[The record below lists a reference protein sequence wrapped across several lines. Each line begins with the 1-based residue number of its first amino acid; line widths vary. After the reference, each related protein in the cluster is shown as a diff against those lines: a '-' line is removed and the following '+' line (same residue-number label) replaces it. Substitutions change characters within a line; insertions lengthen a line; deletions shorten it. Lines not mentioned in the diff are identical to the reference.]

1 MTVYSHRDETLI
13 PVVCSMAS
21 TIESLKRSGASRAPK
36 FVRFNTPEFQDI
48 CSVPSVARAVDLD
61 KYLGVSL
68 NRPGR

>member
-1 MTVYSHRDETLI
+1 
-13 PVVCSMAS
+13 MAS

-61 KYLGVSL
+61 KYLGVAL